1 MANCSYDTTGF
12 KDVPC
17 EILNFSGFGKI
28 PHGAMTTGKDN
39 GPVIT
44 RIYMKVTRLG
54 QDKNDMESSLLL
66 NLMNLK
72 ILMSNAINYGQRMQI
87 IKNIFFIKNIPKIL
101 ILNNKIHFEI

>member
-44 RIYMKVTRLG
+44 RIYMKVTRRG

-66 NLMNLK
+66 NLMNLE
-72 ILMSNAINYGQRMQI
+72 
-87 IKNIFFIKNIPKIL
+87 NIDVECYKL
-101 ILNNKIHFEI
+101 RTADANNQEYIFH